1 MLSELNQLV
10 GLHVYTA
17 KGIYVGAVD
26 NIMIEPEECR
36 VNGIYI
42 GDTNPLLV
50 EDSKSVVV
58 PYRWIRSVG
67 DIIVLNYFPSALAP
81 KSNPE

>member
-10 GLHVYTA
+10 GLQVYTA

-26 NIMIEPEECR
+26 NVMIEPEECR
-36 VNGIYI
+36 VSGIYI

-50 EDSKSVVV
+50 DGSKGVVV

-67 DIIVLNYFPSALAP
+67 DIIVLNYFPASLAP
-81 KSNPE
+81 KANP